1 MLLLL
6 YLPIRGAQVARS
18 FPVEQVAIEAEI
30 LPDASLAVTENITVD
45 FSGWFKGFFVKIPRG
60 DTPIEDIS
68 VKENGEPY
76 TFNPGDGYAPPGRWL
91 IKAEGDRFLIDWS
104 IAAADEVRTFEVSY
118 RIIDAVKIHE
128 DTAKL
133 YRKFIG
139 EANGNKIGA
148 ARADLFLPPVAGQY
162 KQDERIR
169 ICGHGPLTGE
179 MGFSGPQAVTWP
191 VKNLP
196 PYTSLGGGLPGGGG
210 SSYGACRLL
219 V

>member
-76 TFNPGDGYAPPGRWL
+76 TFNPGDGYAPPR
-91 IKAEGDRFLIDWS
+91 KMVNKSRRRS
-104 IAAADEVRTFEVSY
+104 VS
-118 RIIDAVKIHE
+118 
-128 DTAKL
+128 
-133 YRKFIG
+133 
-139 EANGNKIGA
+139 N
-148 ARADLFLPPVAGQY
+148 
-162 KQDERIR
+162 
-169 ICGHGPLTGE
+169 
-179 MGFSGPQAVTWP
+179 
-191 VKNLP
+191 
-196 PYTSLGGGLPGGGG
+196 
-210 SSYGACRLL
+210 
-219 V
+219 